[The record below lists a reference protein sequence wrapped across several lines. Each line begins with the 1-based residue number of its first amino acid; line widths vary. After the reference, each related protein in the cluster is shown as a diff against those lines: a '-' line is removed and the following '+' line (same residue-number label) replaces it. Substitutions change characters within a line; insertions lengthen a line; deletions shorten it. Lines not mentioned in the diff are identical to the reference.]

1 MTDLSSREK
10 IIEAAVK
17 EFSAGGFPGSRV
29 ENIAKAASVNKA
41 MIFYYFGSKE
51 GLYKVVIKNIVGQL
65 MNIIKKTG
73 GIDTPIDPEKFIE
86 SFPENYVRFFS
97 GNRDFLRI
105 IGVDLILSPSNLK
118 EALSEFFN
126 SEILL
131 VPQNLRKVIPEWYK
145 QGLITE
151 SNPVHLFL
159 NVISLCIF
167 PLIVRVFPEIIF
179 NIDLDN
185 DKFIEDRIKSIKNL
199 LKRGL
204 LK

>member
-1 MTDLSSREK
+1 
-10 IIEAAVK
+10 
-17 EFSAGGFPGSRV
+17 
-29 ENIAKAASVNKA
+29 
-41 MIFYYFGSKE
+41 
-51 GLYKVVIKNIVGQL
+51 

-126 SEILL
+126 SETLL